1 MLKVNVKLG
10 GVTSPWMKSRHELE
24 TVNNYQPT
32 KNSGSSKNVAKMI
45 DATSSEG
52 FPNALSLTDC

>member
-1 MLKVNVKLG
+1 
-10 GVTSPWMKSRHELE
+10 MKSRRELE

-45 DATSSEG
+45 GATSSEG